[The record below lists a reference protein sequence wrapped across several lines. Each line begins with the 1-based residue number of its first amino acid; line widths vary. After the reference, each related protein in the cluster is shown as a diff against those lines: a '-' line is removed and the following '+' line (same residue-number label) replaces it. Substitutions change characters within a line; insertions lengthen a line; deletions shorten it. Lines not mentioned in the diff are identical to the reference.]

1 MYEIHAKS
9 ECFVHFLAMK
19 QQEQILESLLCFQQG
34 RSESTH
40 Q

>member
-1 MYEIHAKS
+1 MKYMQRVSVLCI
-9 ECFVHFLAMK
+9 FLAMK
-19 QQEQILESLLCFQQG
+19 RQEQILESLLCFQQG